1 MEIISKEQF
10 ARVQDIIKHSVK
22 VNSNNEYDI
31 FSGYLKCKECDSNL
45 TIRKSKEYTYYACS
59 SHVRKRGCN
68 NKHTIRKD
76 ILEEKVITVN
86 RVTKVV
92 KGGRQFRFSATVVV
106 GNRKGKVGLG
116 TGKAKEM
123 PDAVKKATQAATKN
137 VINVS
142 LIDNRTIPHEITI
155 KEGAAKVLLKP
166 AAEGTGVKAG
176 GPVRDVLEL
185 AGVKDVLS
193 KSLGSSTKINM
204 ARATLKALQN
214 QRTATEIAALRGK
227 EESEILS

>member
-1 MEIISKEQF
+1 MNEENVKNESVVTEENKQEQKPQRNNSKDRNNRRPRRNNN
-10 ARVQDIIKHSVK
+10 ARPKSDLEDKTIDI
-22 VNSNNEYDI
+22 
-31 FSGYLKCKECDSNL
+31 
-45 TIRKSKEYTYYACS
+45 
-59 SHVRKRGCN
+59 
-68 NKHTIRKD
+68 
-76 ILEEKVITVN
+76 N

-92 KGGRQFRFSATVVV
+92 KGGRQMRFSATVVV

-123 PDAVKKATQAATKN
+123 PDAVRKARDAAMKN
-137 VINVS
+137 LINVE
-142 LIDNRTIPHEITI
+142 LQENRTISHDIIT
-155 KEGAAKVLLKP
+155 KEGAVRVMLKP

-204 ARATLKALQN
+204 ARATLKALAEQKSP
-214 QRTATEIAALRGK
+214 AHVAELRGK
-227 EESEILS
+227 KIEEIRGE

>member
-1 MEIISKEQF
+1 MNEENVKNEVVADTDKTEVKEKNIKNDKRNN
-10 ARVQDIIKHSVK
+10 ARRARRT
-22 VNSNNEYDI
+22 NN
-31 FSGYLKCKECDSNL
+31 FS
-45 TIRKSKEYTYYACS
+45 RQKS
-59 SHVRKRGCN
+59 
-68 NKHTIRKD
+68 D
-76 ILEEKVITVN
+76 LEDKVIDIN

-137 VINVS
+137 LIDVE
-142 LIDNRTIPHEITI
+142 LIDNRTISHEII
-155 KEGAAKVLLKP
+155 SKVGAVRVMLKP
-166 AAEGTGVKAG
+166 ATEGTGVKAG

-193 KSLGSSTKINM
+193 KSLGSSTKINT
-204 ARATLKALQN
+204 ARATLNALKEQKSPSHV
-214 QRTATEIAALRGK
+214 AALRGK
-227 EESEILS
+227 SIEEIRG

>member
-1 MEIISKEQF
+1 MNEENVKNESVVTEEPAQTEKNNQERKNNNRNNRRPRRNNNVRPKTDLEDKTI
-10 ARVQDIIKHSVK
+10 DI
-22 VNSNNEYDI
+22 
-31 FSGYLKCKECDSNL
+31 
-45 TIRKSKEYTYYACS
+45 
-59 SHVRKRGCN
+59 
-68 NKHTIRKD
+68 
-76 ILEEKVITVN
+76 N

-92 KGGRQFRFSATVVV
+92 KGGRQMRFSATVVV

-123 PDAVKKATQAATKN
+123 PDAVRKARDAAMKN
-137 VINVS
+137 LINVD
-142 LIDNRTIPHEITI
+142 LIDNRTISHDII
-155 KEGAAKVLLKP
+155 MKVGAVRVMLKP

-204 ARATLKALQN
+204 ARATLKALAEQKSP
-214 QRTATEIAALRGK
+214 AHVAELRGK
-227 EESEILS
+227 KIEEIRG

>member
-1 MEIISKEQF
+1 MNEENVKNENVVTEEVKQENKEQKP
-10 ARVQDIIKHSVK
+10 ARTNTRNN
-22 VNSNNEYDI
+22 NSRRPRRNN
-31 FSGYLKCKECDSNL
+31 
-45 TIRKSKEYTYYACS
+45 
-59 SHVRKRGCN
+59 N
-68 NKHTIRKD
+68 NTRPKTD
-76 ILEEKVITVN
+76 LEEKTIDIN

-92 KGGRQFRFSATVVV
+92 KGGRQMRFSATVVV

-123 PDAVKKATQAATKN
+123 PDAVKKARDAAMKN
-137 VINVS
+137 LINLD
-142 LIDNRTIPHEITI
+142 LIDNRTISHDIIT
-155 KEGAAKVLLKP
+155 KEGAVRVMLKP

-204 ARATLKALQN
+204 ARATLRALAEQKSP
-214 QRTATEIAALRGK
+214 AHVAELRGK
-227 EESEILS
+227 TKEEIRG